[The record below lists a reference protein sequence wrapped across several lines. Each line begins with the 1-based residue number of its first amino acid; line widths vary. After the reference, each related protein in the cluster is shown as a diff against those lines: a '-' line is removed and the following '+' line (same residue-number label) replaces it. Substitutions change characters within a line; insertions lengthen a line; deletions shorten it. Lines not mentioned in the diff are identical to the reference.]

1 MNHNEQMKEYYKR
14 CDIGLIKGHLK
25 ELLTKAKEEIKQI
38 KVEDIDLENMVLIDV
53 READEFASGVIP
65 AKSIFTIPR
74 GKIEFA
80 VDDKLV
86 NLSDHQIV
94 CYCLKGA
101 RGLMAAKTLKDLG
114 FSNVVNLEGGI
125 ESWVNAGK
133 EIKNYLGYF
142 TLCTNT
148 TFK

>member
-14 CDIGLIKGHLK
+14 CDIDLIKGHLK

-38 KVEDIDLENMVLIDV
+38 QVEDIDLENMILIDV
-53 READEFASGVIP
+53 READEFASGIIP
-65 AKSIFTIPR
+65 AKRVFTIPR
-74 GKIEFA
+74 GKLEFA

-101 RGLMAAKTLKDLG
+101 RGLLGAKTLKDLG

-125 ESWVNAGK
+125 ERWVK
-133 EIKNYLGYF
+133 VQKPIKNYLGYF
-142 TLCTNT
+142 KTI
-148 TFK
+148 

>member
-1 MNHNEQMKEYYKR
+1 MNQNEQMKKYYQR
-14 CDIGLIKGHLK
+14 CDIDLIKGHLK
-25 ELLTKAKEEIKQI
+25 ELLVSAQKEIKQI
-38 KVEDIDLENMVLIDV
+38 QVEDIDLENMVLIDV
-53 READEFASGVIP
+53 REGDEFASGVIP
-65 AKSIFTIPR
+65 AKTVFTIPR
-74 GKIEFA
+74 GKLEFA

-86 NLSDHQIV
+86 DLSDHQIV